1 LGCRFPAL
9 ERFCPVHQTVPYCKK
24 IKNMLDTERLYTVHI
39 KTGTGNSKFQG
50 HIMTAKTHENELER
64 LKDLQQ
70 KAAAGGGENAV
81 ARHRAAGRHTA
92 RERLALLFDDDTFIE
107 LNDLA
112 ESQCTVFGMDSR
124 KVPGDGVVVGHG
136 RVDGRPVFAYAQ
148 DVTVLGGSVGT
159 IHGQKICRIMDE
171 ALKVKAPVVGLF
183 DSGGG
188 RLHEGFFA
196 SKGVAGM
203 FFRNTAASGVIPQ
216 ISCIM
221 GPCAGVSVY
230 SPALTD
236 FIVMIE
242 KQSQMVIT
250 GPKVIQDVTGEQV
263 TLEELGGAG
272 VHSTITGQ
280 AHFVTQ
286 TEEESLALIRY
297 LLSFLPANHQ
307 ESPPGFPCDDD
318 VNRQTPS
325 LTSIVPADFKKAYD
339 MHNVI
344 EQIVDNH
351 VFLEVLPAF
360 APNIIT
366 GLARMNGSTVGV
378 VANQPKVMAG
388 CLDYQSADKAAR
400 FIRFCDCFNIPLV
413 NLVDVPGYFP
423 GVKQEHAGIIRHGAK
438 MLYAYAEATVP
449 KITLALR
456 KEYGGAVMAMC
467 CVGMGVDLML
477 AWPVAQLVV
486 LDTAAAINIIYR
498 KQIMD
503 AQDPDAFKAEKIRE
517 YDYKYSNPFHAAS
530 NMLVDKVID
539 PADTRRQIIAGLA
552 MLKNKQRPAPFRRHG
567 NIPL

>member
-1 LGCRFPAL
+1 M
-9 ERFCPVHQTVPYCKK
+9 TVKSH
-24 IKNMLDTERLYTVHI
+24 D
-39 KTGTGNSKFQG
+39 Q
-50 HIMTAKTHENELER
+50 ELER
-64 LKDLQQ
+64 LRGLQHQ
-70 KAAAGGGENAV
+70 AAMGGGEKAV
-81 ARHRAAGRHTA
+81 ARHHEAGKLTA
-92 RERLALLFDDDTFIE
+92 RERLDRLFDRDSFIE

-112 ESQCTVFGMDSR
+112 ESQCTDFGMDRR
-124 KVPGDGVVVGHG
+124 KVPGDGVVIGHG
-136 RVDGRPVFAYAQ
+136 LIDGRRVFAYAQ

-250 GPKVIQDVTGEQV
+250 GPKVIQDVTGETV
-263 TLEELGGAG
+263 TLEELGGAD
-272 VHSTITGQ
+272 VHSKITGQ

-286 TEEESLALIRY
+286 TEEESLALIRR
-297 LLSFLPANHQ
+297 LLSYLPGNHE
-307 ESPPGFPCDDD
+307 ESPPDIPCGDD
-318 VNRQTPS
+318 VHRLTPS
-325 LTSIVPADFKKAYD
+325 LTDIVPADFKRAYD
-339 MHNVI
+339 MRRVI
-344 EQIVDNH
+344 EEIVDRH
-351 VFLEVLPAF
+351 TFLEVLPEF
-360 APNIIT
+360 ASNIIT
-366 GLARMNGSTVGV
+366 GLARMDGRTIGV
-378 VANQPKVMAG
+378 VANQPRVRAG
-388 CLDYQSADKAAR
+388 CLDYHSSDKAAR

-477 AWPVAQLVV
+477 AWPVARLVV
-486 LDTAAAINIIYR
+486 LDTSAAINLIYR
-498 KQIMD
+498 KEIMN
-503 AQDPDAFKAEKIRE
+503 AEDPAAFKQERIQE

-539 PADTRRQIIAGLA
+539 PADTRRQIIAGLS